1 MGDNKILSVLNQNS
15 EVSKGQIKEKVS
27 KEVNNE
33 FKNLLKEEVAQDFII
48 SKHAMKRMEQREL
61 AMDSGEFVKIK
72 EAIQKLS
79 SKGGKDSLVITSNGA
94 YIVDVENRKL
104 VTAMNKNDL
113 KENVFTKIDSTI
125 FIN

>member
-1 MGDNKILSVLNQNS
+1 MGNNKILSVLNPNP
-15 EVSKGQIKEKVS
+15 EVSKGHAKEKVPQ
-27 KEVNNE
+27 EFNNE
-33 FKNLLKEEVAQDFII
+33 FKNLLKDEVNQDFVI

-61 AMDSGEFVKIK
+61 SMDSGEFVKIK